1 MKYLLTFNNL
11 LPFNFLPIVFRNLLS
26 KSNLFFHEIITVARF
41 ANFDR

>member
-11 LPFNFLPIVFRNLLS
+11 LPLTSYLYLFHNLLS